1 MVLFV
6 GRSQPTGD
14 AMEAPMGIFD
24 QLGQNL
30 GQALGGS
37 GEGQSPL
44 VQALLQM
51 LSQSGS
57 GGGLAAL
64 VKSFQANGLGEIIAS
79 WVGTGP
85 NLPISAP
92 QVRQGLGN
100 DLLQQLA
107 GKAGL
112 TPEAA
117 STQLVSLLPGLVDKL
132 TPGGKIPD
140 SGLLEQGLSLLKGKL
155 G

>member
-1 MVLFV
+1 
-6 GRSQPTGD
+6 
-14 AMEAPMGIFD
+14 MGIFD
-24 QLGQNL
+24 QLSQNL
-30 GQALGGS
+30 GQALGG
-37 GEGQSPL
+37 GQSPL

-64 VKSFQANGLGEIIAS
+64 VKSFQANGLGEIMAS
-79 WVGTGP
+79 WIGTGP
-85 NLPISAP
+85 NLPISP
-92 QVRQGLGN
+92 QQVRQGLGN

-112 TPEAA
+112 TPEAT
-117 STQLVSLLPGLVDKL
+117 STQLASLLPGLVDKL
-132 TPGGKIPD
+132 TPAGKIPD
-140 SGLLEQGLSLLKGKL
+140 SGLLEQGLNLLKGKL